1 MFRFLHWYL
10 LFLIPIFIY
19 LFLKK
24 RRSKS
29 IGFSS
34 IALLKEAGLKKTIKH
49 KFGRYLILAGVILLV
64 VALARPQ
71 SGKELSNIKKEGID
85 IVVALDVSGSMKSI
99 DFDPNRLSVAKDT
112 ISKFVEGREGDRIS
126 LVIFSGTAY
135 TKIPL
140 TLDHNILKE
149 TLARTSTEDV
159 NRDGTAIGMG
169 ISVGINRLKKSNA
182 KSKVII
188 LVTDGENNAGKV
200 NPKTATQL
208 AKDMGIKIYTVG
220 VGSDITKIPVG
231 KDFFGQIRYQTYR
244 GGLDEKLLKQ
254 IATDTQG
261 EYFRAKDPNA
271 LKEIFDRIDQLEK
284 TKFDVNNYFEYRELA
299 FGFIKWGLLLL
310 LVGVFLEKYLFV
322 KIP

>member
-19 LFLKK
+19 MFFQK
-24 RRSKS
+24 RGTKS

-34 IALLKEAGLKKTIKH
+34 ITLLKEAGMKKTIKH
-49 KFGRYLILAGVILLV
+49 KIGRYLILAGIILLV

-71 SGKELSNIKKEGID
+71 SGKELRNIKKEGID

-99 DFDPNRLSVAKDT
+99 DFEPNRLSVAKDT
-112 ISKFVEGREGDRIS
+112 ISRFIEGRKVDRIS

-149 TLARTSTEDV
+149 TLASTSTEDV

-169 ISVGINRLKKSNA
+169 ISVGINRLKKSKA

-188 LVTDGENNAGKV
+188 LVTDGENNAGKI
-200 NPKTATQL
+200 NPKTASKL

-220 VGSDITKIPVG
+220 VGSDITKVPVG
-231 KDFFGQIRYQTYR
+231 KDFFGQVRYQTYQ
-244 GGLDEKLLKQ
+244 GGLDEELLKQ
-254 IATDTQG
+254 IATATQG
-261 EYFRAKDPNA
+261 EYFRAKDSNA
-271 LKEIFDRIDQLEK
+271 LEEIFDRIDQLEK
-284 TKFDVNNYFEYRELA
+284 TEFDVNNYFEYRELA
-299 FGFIKWGLLLL
+299 FGFIKLGLLLI
-310 LVGVFLEKYLFV
+310 LVGIFLEKYLFL